1 MRCKADRRRLPGL
14 ALFQHRAGLTVDATF
29 VSALWRE
36 HLPQPAARRVAPG
49 RTAQST
55 ANLLLPCTLVAHTL
69 LVVVVVVVIVTVSV
83 VQVAAAAVEVVVV
96 VVLVGVLVVTS
107 ETKKVTSERATVAL
121 AALRAHACTL

>member
-1 MRCKADRRRLPGL
+1 MPGL

-55 ANLLLPCTLVAHTL
+55 ANLLPCTLVAHTL

-83 VQVAAAAVEVVVV
+83 VQVAAAVEVVVV

-107 ETKKVTSERATVAL
+107 ETKKKSQVSGQP
-121 AALRAHACTL
+121 

>member
-1 MRCKADRRRLPGL
+1 MPGL

-55 ANLLLPCTLVAHTL
+55 ANLLPCTLVAHTL
-69 LVVVVVVVIVTVSV
+69 LVVVVVVIVTVSV
-83 VQVAAAAVEVVVV
+83 VQVAAAVEVVVV

-107 ETKKVTSERATVAL
+107 ETKKKSQVSGQP
-121 AALRAHACTL
+121 

>member
-1 MRCKADRRRLPGL
+1 MPGL

-55 ANLLLPCTLVAHTL
+55 ANLLPCTLVAHTL
-69 LVVVVVVVIVTVSV
+69 LVVVVVVVVIVTVSV
-83 VQVAAAAVEVVVV
+83 VQVAAAVEVVVV

-107 ETKKVTSERATVAL
+107 ETKKKSQVSGQP
-121 AALRAHACTL
+121 